1 MKEKY
6 YIEIILTTDQKIR
19 LCLDSKVAPIS
30 VANFVDLVEKKYFDG
45 VIFHRIIKDFMI
57 QTGGYKIN
65 ENNELYECEEIPAI
79 EGEFASNGHPE
90 NTLSHELGVISMART
105 SIKNSATSQFFICAA
120 PCSWLDGEYAA
131 FGYCMDE
138 ESKKVVLEVSNVQ
151 TYRAH
156 PAFTDFPCEPIGIKT
171 IRMIEGE

>member
-79 EGEFASNGHPE
+79 EGEFARNGHPE

-105 SIKNSATSQFFICAA
+105 SIKNSATSQFFICVEDV
-120 PCSWLDGEYAA
+120 PHLDAQIVFNSSG
-131 FGYCMDE
+131 FF
-138 ESKKVVLEVSNVQ
+138 S
-151 TYRAH
+151 
-156 PAFTDFPCEPIGIKT
+156 
-171 IRMIEGE
+171 

>member
-6 YIEIILTTDQKIR
+6 IVKFEFSTGKSAT
-19 LCLDSKVAPIS
+19 LCLESKHAPKT
-30 VANFVDLVEKKYFDG
+30 VEHFVSLIEKG
-45 VIFHRIIKDFMI
+45 VLNGTIFHRVIEDFMI
-57 QTGGYKIN
+57 QGGGYKIEEN
-65 ENNELYECEEIPAI
+65 SLVELEGIESVVGEFNSNGFENNLK
-79 EGEFASNGHPE
+79 
-90 NTLSHELGVISMART
+90 HELGVISMART
-105 SIKNSATSQFFICAA
+105 SDKNSGTSQFFL
-120 PCSWLDGEYAA
+120 CSATCPWLDGEYAA

-156 PAFTDFPCEPIGIKT
+156 PAFTDFPYEPIGIKT

>member
-1 MKEKY
+1 MQEKY
-6 YIEIILTTDQKIR
+6 YIEIVLTNEQKIR

-65 ENNELYECEEIPAI
+65 ENNELYECDEIPAI

-131 FGYCMDE
+131 FGYCIDE

-156 PAFTDFPCEPIGIKT
+156 PAFTDFPCELIGIKT
-171 IRMIEGE
+171 IKMIEGE

>member
-65 ENNELYECEEIPAI
+65 ENNELYECDEIPPI

-131 FGYCMDE
+131 FGYCIDE

-156 PAFTDFPCEPIGIKT
+156 PAFTDFPCELIGIKT
-171 IRMIEGE
+171 INFIEE

>member
-6 YIEIILTTDQKIR
+6 YIEIVLTTDQKIR
-19 LCLDSKVAPIS
+19 LCLDSTVAPKS

-65 ENNELYECEEIPAI
+65 ENNELVETDEIPAI
-79 EGEFASNGHPE
+79 VGEFASNGFTE
-90 NTLSHELGVISMART
+90 NTLSHDLGVISMART
-105 SIKNSATSQFFICAA
+105 SIKDSATSQFFICAA
-120 PCSWLDGEYAA
+120 ACSWLDGEYAA

-138 ESKKVVLEVSNVQ
+138 ESKKVVLEVSNVE

-156 PAFTDFPCEPIGIKT
+156 PAFTDFPCEIIGIKT
-171 IRMIEGE
+171 INFIEG